1 MQNEAPS
8 MDELKKQAPTVGKI
22 YAPKDAPD
30 EHLYVESVDFI
41 DADEDGDACFFVE
54 ACAPEDVGSM
64 DSMGY
69 ELHSDEW
76 IEHGYTLI
84 R

>member
-1 MQNEAPS
+1 MQNKALS
-8 MDELKKQAPTVGKI
+8 MDELKKLAPMIGKI

-30 EHLYVESVDFI
+30 ELLYVESVSFLE
-41 DADEDGDACFFVE
+41 ADEDGDACFFVE
-54 ACAPEDVGSM
+54 GCEPEEADSM